1 MTARIESDKIPG
13 SMSSFETLQIVRL
26 HPRTSKGRAKS
37 RIPYRDLVRD
47 ARTQQ
52 RYEIVPPFA
61 IDTDLQG
68 LFRNLRINREL
79 LRRIDLG
86 DSGFLGT
93 TGIV

>member
-1 MTARIESDKIPG
+1 MF
-13 SMSSFETLQIVRL
+13 SFETLQIVRL
-26 HPRTSKGRAKS
+26 QPSKGRAKS

-52 RYEIVPPFA
+52 RYGIVPPFA
-61 IDTDLQG
+61 INNDLQG
-68 LFRNLRINREL
+68 LFHNLRINGEL